1 MQRDL
6 PGLDL
11 VNRALPAD
19 AAIDRKGMLALF
31 LEKIHIRTNTSE
43 NHFQGFVKE
52 LLYLGYFTVYIVQT
66 ESNAKIETLLA
77 NSAAG
82 GAKCFEVGDTVDA
95 ARKFDA
101 EHYE

>member
-11 VNRALPAD
+11 VKRVLPAD

-31 LEKIHIRTNTSE
+31 PEKIHIRIDTSE

-52 LLYLGYFTVYIVQT
+52 LL
-66 ESNAKIETLLA
+66 
-77 NSAAG
+77 
-82 GAKCFEVGDTVDA
+82 
-95 ARKFDA
+95 
-101 EHYE
+101 